1 MKEILTMPE
10 IKCPKCGEVFTVDE
24 SGYAAIVSQIKDAEF
39 QKDLCDRVTQIEKA
53 KDNELLLI
61 KTQADAEKEKSVS
74 EFKQEIEKLKN
85 QLITISKDYE
95 LDKEKALGILRQENE
110 QLKAKINSNEQE
122 RTLAITT
129 AVSEQKDAIVE
140 KDKQILLLETKLQ
153 DVEKDKQLQEQTLK
167 EKHAFQLKEKDD
179 LISYYKDLKT
189 KMSTKMIG
197 ETLEQHCEIEFNRL
211 RATGF
216 QNAYFEKDND
226 SKTGSKGDFIF
237 RDKTEDGIEYISI
250 MFEMKNEMDTTATK
264 HKNEDFFKELDK
276 DRNEKGCEYAVL
288 VSLLEADNEFY
299 NTGIVDVSYKYPKMY
314 VIRPQF
320 FIPIITLLR
329 NAALKSVDYHRQIIE
344 FKNQNID
351 VSNFEAEM
359 NDFKERFGR
368 NYQLASDKFRKAID
382 EIDKTIDHLQ
392 KTKEALLSSEN
403 NLRLANNK
411 AQDLSVKR
419 LTRNNPTMANKFAEL
434 KNNDE

>member
-1 MKEILTMPE
+1 M
-10 IKCPKCGEVFTVDE
+10 
-24 SGYAAIVSQIKDAEF
+24 
-39 QKDLCDRVTQIEKA
+39 
-53 KDNELLLI
+53 
-61 KTQADAEKEKSVS
+61 
-74 EFKQEIEKLKN
+74 
-85 QLITISKDYE
+85 
-95 LDKEKALGILRQENE
+95 DKEKALGVLRQENE
-110 QLKAKINSNEQE
+110 QLKAKISSNEQE

-129 AVSEQKDAIVE
+129 AVSAQKDAIVE

-153 DVEKDKQLQEQTLK
+153 DVEKDKQIQEQTLK

-237 RDKTEDGIEYISI
+237 RDKTEDDIEYISI